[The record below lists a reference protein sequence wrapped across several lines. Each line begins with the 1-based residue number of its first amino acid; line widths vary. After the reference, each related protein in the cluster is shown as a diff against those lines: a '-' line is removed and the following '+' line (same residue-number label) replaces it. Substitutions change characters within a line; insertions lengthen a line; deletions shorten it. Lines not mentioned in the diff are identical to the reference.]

1 MKDRGVN
8 ERCQREENTVVVAD
22 VVDDFAVVDAEVGV
36 TVCRHWFEAT
46 LCCRD

>member
-1 MKDRGVN
+1 MS